1 MKKILALILTAVL
14 CLGLFA
20 GCSKPGNTYVETR
33 IVTDTWGRE
42 VEIPAKV
49 ETIVCLGSGA
59 PRMAAYLGVTGMM
72 VGSED
77 HDIKDASVLRDYS
90 MVCHEEL
97 KNLPAVGAGGGSGAN
112 NGYFLLQYFK

>member
-20 GCSKPGNTYVETR
+20 GCSKPGNTDVETR